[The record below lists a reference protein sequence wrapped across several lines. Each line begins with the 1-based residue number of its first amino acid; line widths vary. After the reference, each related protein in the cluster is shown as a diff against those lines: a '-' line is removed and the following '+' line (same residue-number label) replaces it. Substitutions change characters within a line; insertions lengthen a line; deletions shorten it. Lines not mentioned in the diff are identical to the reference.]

1 MTRNCVNNAGL
12 QSIITLDQVLDYE
25 KAVELPGSTS
35 TALLSWQV
43 RNGEV
48 LTIIDGQGDHWRVR
62 LDGSHLVPFEK
73 LPAPTES
80 PVRVTVFQAL
90 PEKERFELVLQKL
103 TELGVFR
110 IVPIETERSTTCADR
125 DAGQK
130 KSHRWPDVLLRAA
143 RQCRRAM
150 VPELAPVTSWDNA
163 LAEAV
168 QSECRM
174 MLFEGETFWSLSE
187 LLYQQ
192 QPDNVALLIGPE
204 GGFTEVEAEQAQ
216 ALGIVPVRLGPRL
229 MRTETAAIAALT
241 AVQYVVGDLASGK
254 R

>member
-1 MTRNCVNNAGL
+1 LIPSCVNNAGL
-12 QSIITLDQVLDYE
+12 QSIVSLDQVLEYE
-25 KAVELPGSTS
+25 KAVELPESTS
-35 TALLSWQV
+35 AALLSWQA
-43 RNGEV
+43 RSGDV
-48 LTIIDGQGDHWRVR
+48 LTVVDRQGDHWRVR
-62 LDGSHLVPFEK
+62 LDGQLLVPFEQ
-73 LPAPTES
+73 LVAPTES

-110 IVPIETERSTTCADR
+110 IVPMETTRSTTCADR

-150 VPELAPVTSWDNA
+150 VPELAPVTGWAEA
-163 LAEAV
+163 LAQAA
-168 QSECRM
+168 QSECR
-174 MLFEGETFWSLSE
+174 LLLYEGESWWSLSE
-187 LLYQQ
+187 LLHQQ
-192 QPDNVALLIGPE
+192 QPDSVALLVGPE
-204 GGFTEVEAEQAQ
+204 GGFTETEAAQAQ
-216 ALGIVPVRLGPRL
+216 AAGIVPVKLGPRL

-241 AVQYVVGDLASGK
+241 AVQYAVGDLATGK